1 MVNIVNHR
9 RYRSRLG
16 IHTALLVILLT
27 GAAPSYG
34 WWDFGHATICEQ
46 AMSALSSNTRTQV
59 EALLDGE
66 DFGRAC
72 GWADRVR
79 NARPESSPWHY
90 INLPP
95 GATTVAQADH
105 PAGGDIVTALN
116 TQLGIL
122 ADAQADHAQRAEA
135 LRWVGHF
142 VGDLH
147 QPMHLG
153 YATDWGGNKYRLELN
168 NRTREAIGGPKRP
181 FVNMHEVWDGYL
193 LIYATKTQHRSL
205 DALSREINIQPEGS
219 IADWANAS
227 LFLLNQPQVHY
238 AGDERLS
245 ALSVDYLDQN
255 YPSALRR
262 LRQAA
267 VNLAQLL
274 EHTLNPQPLR

>member
-1 MVNIVNHR
+1 MNIVQQR
-9 RYRSRLG
+9 RHARQSGLLA
-16 IHTALLVILLT
+16 ALFVTLLT
-27 GAAPSYG
+27 VAAPSYG
-34 WWDFGHATICEQ
+34 WWDLGHTVICEQ

-66 DFGRAC
+66 DFGHAC

-79 NARPESSPWHY
+79 KKRPESSPWHY

-95 GATTVAQADH
+95 GMTAIDQADH
-105 PAGGDIVTALN
+105 PADGDIVTALD
-116 TQLGIL
+116 TQLTIL
-122 ADAQADHAQRAEA
+122 RDMQASHAQRAEA

-153 YATDWGGNKYRLELN
+153 YATDWGGNKYRLKLN
-168 NRTREAIGGPKRP
+168 NITREAIGGPKRP

-193 LIYATKTQHRSL
+193 LIYATKEQHSSL
-205 DALSREINIQPEGS
+205 DALSRETNIQPEGA

-227 LFLLNQPQVHY
+227 LLLLNEPHVHY

-274 EHTLNPQPLR
+274 EQTLNHPPLR